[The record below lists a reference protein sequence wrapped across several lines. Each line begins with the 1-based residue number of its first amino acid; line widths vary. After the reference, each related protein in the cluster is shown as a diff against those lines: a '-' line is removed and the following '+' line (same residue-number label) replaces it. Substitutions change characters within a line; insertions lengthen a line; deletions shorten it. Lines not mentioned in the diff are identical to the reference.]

1 MSDAQF
7 SACMPASA
15 EEAVLQVEG
24 LSKTFRF
31 YRNPWSRL
39 LGWLSGGALGHGHVF
54 TALNNISFRVTRG
67 SAVGIVGEN
76 GAGKS
81 TLLKIICGTLYPT
94 AGRIELSGRVASLLE
109 LGTGFHMDF
118 TGRQNIV
125 FNARFL
131 GLNNVEIGQRMDAI
145 ITFSELDAFI
155 DRPLRTYSS
164 GMVLRLA
171 FAVVANVDP
180 QLLIIDEALSVGDAY
195 FQQKCIQRI
204 RQFRDEGVT
213 LLFVS
218 HDPGIVKTLC
228 NQALLLHQGEIV
240 DTGRPEEVLA
250 NYNTLI
256 ARQSGNRDIL
266 SLEVERATV
275 KDTQNLQNP
284 QNPPTIQRAGSFE
297 ALVEQ
302 VELTDG
308 QGHTSRTFEAGE
320 QAWISVRARCIEA
333 VTEPTIGILIRDRL
347 GNDVY
352 GTNTCHQQLSVGV
365 CQAGQIVEARF
376 HVVLNLGPGE
386 YSLTVAVHTLD
397 VHIHQSFDWI
407 DRLLIFKVLPPL
419 NGKFIGTAFL
429 QPQVSYQH
437 VIDQNEQEARDSWA
451 RALAGAFGSRFP
463 QSITMIGET
472 KPWLLTGWQP
482 LEGEGPSAFC
492 WTDER
497 CSCLLDLRGEQ
508 LMVEVGASPRADTK
522 GPIQIVI
529 WVFMQALGSLTIDTS
544 VEWGVYSVPI
554 PPACQLAHGLVRMQF
569 QVACLAGDVEQ
580 IRGAR
585 VRRIWVT

>member
-1 MSDAQF
+1 M
-7 SACMPASA
+7 
-15 EEAVLQVEG
+15 
-24 LSKTFRF
+24 SKTFRF
-31 YRNPWSRL
+31 YRNPWHRL
-39 LGWLSGGALGHGHVF
+39 LGWLSGGALGHGQVF
-54 TALNNISFRVTRG
+54 SALNNVSFQVTRG
-67 SAVGIVGEN
+67 SAVGLVGEN

-94 AGRIELSGRVASLLE
+94 AGRITLNGRIASLLE

-131 GLNNVEIGQRMDAI
+131 GLNNAEISQRMHAI
-145 ITFSELDAFI
+145 IAFSELDAFI

-171 FAVVANVDP
+171 FAVMANVDP

-195 FQQKCIQRI
+195 FQQKCMQRI

-228 NQALLLHQGEIV
+228 NQALLLHQGQIV

-266 SLEVERATV
+266 SLEVARAAAV
-275 KDTQNLQNP
+275 DRPDTP
-284 QNPPTIQRAGSFE
+284 AIQRAGSFE

-320 QAWISVRARCIEA
+320 QAWINVRARCIEA

-352 GTNTCHQQLSVGV
+352 GTNTYHQQLSVGV
-365 CQAGQIVEARF
+365 CQTGQIVEARF
-376 HVVLNLGPGE
+376 HLVLNLGPGE

-407 DRLLIFKVLPPL
+407 DRLLIFKVLPAL

-429 QPQVSYQH
+429 QPQVSFQH
-437 VIDQNEQEARDSWA
+437 VIDQNEHEARDSWE
-451 RALAGAFGSRFP
+451 RALVGAFGSHFP
-463 QSITMIGET
+463 QSITVTGET

-482 LEGEGPSAFC
+482 SEGDAETAFC
-492 WTDER
+492 WTAEH
-497 CSCLLDLRGEQ
+497 CSCLLDLRGQQ
-508 LMVEVGASPRADTK
+508 LLVEVGANLGMDSQMDSR
-522 GPIQIVI
+522 GSIQIGV
-529 WVFMQALGSLTIDTS
+529 WVFMQALGWLTVDTT
-544 VEWGVYSVPI
+544 VEWGVYSLPI
-554 PPACQLAHGLVRMQF
+554 PAACQLAHGLVRMQVHGSCLPA
-569 QVACLAGDVEQ
+569 QAGHTEQHLAGV
-580 IRGAR
+580 R
-585 VRRIWVT
+585 VRRIWVTQKPTQTERG